1 MTYSITYRQFKR
13 GRRSI
18 HKLPMQAISI
28 QDVRIKFLKTINLAQ
43 KLQKYHP
50 FNCNHV
56 HIVSIFEEV
65 ASDGQN

>member
-1 MTYSITYRQFKR
+1 
-13 GRRSI
+13 
-18 HKLPMQAISI
+18 MQAISI
-28 QDVRIKFLKTINLAQ
+28 QDARIKFLKAINLAQ

>member
-1 MTYSITYRQFKR
+1 MNTYQIRYKQFPR
-13 GRRSI
+13 SRRSI

-28 QDVRIKFLKTINLAQ
+28 QDARIKFLKAINLAQ

-65 ASDGQN
+65 AGNG